1 MDFKKSTYYDCPNLV
16 EVEGRE
22 VKISFDSEMKEV
34 VVGNNVDDKTK
45 AKGAVETIQVF
56 EAYVVRVEQPLGYD
70 KVVNAIVSAAYPSDK
85 MQAIINNHLLDSE
98 EDEDYKGH
106 TEEFNTM
113 QQWRKHAKEVA
124 KDVISWVTEK

>member
-1 MDFKKSTYYDCPNLV
+1 MNYKKSVFSVRPQLV
-16 EVEGRE
+16 EPEG
-22 VKISFDSEMKEV
+22 KEV
-34 VVGNNVDDKTK
+34 RVNFDTV
-45 AKGAVETIQVF
+45 AETVSISTGEEDGEETTEEQEVY

-98 EDEDYKGH
+98 DDDDYEAH
-106 TEEFNTM
+106 TEEFEAM

-124 KDVISWVTEK
+124 REVIAAMV

>member
-1 MDFKKSTYYDCPNLV
+1 MNYKKSVFSVRPQLV
-16 EVEGRE
+16 EPEG
-22 VKISFDSEMKEV
+22 KEV
-34 VVGNNVDDKTK
+34 RVNFDIV
-45 AKGAVETIQVF
+45 AETVSVSTGEEDGEETTEEQEVY

-98 EDEDYKGH
+98 DDDDYEAH
-106 TEEFNTM
+106 TEEFEAM

-124 KDVISWVTEK
+124 REVIAAMV

>member
-1 MDFKKSTYYDCPNLV
+1 MDYKKSVFSVRPQLV
-16 EVEGRE
+16 EPEG
-22 VKISFDSEMKEV
+22 KEV
-34 VVGNNVDDKTK
+34 RVNFDIV
-45 AKGAVETIQVF
+45 AETVSVSTGEEDGEETTEEQEVY

-98 EDEDYKGH
+98 DDDDYEAH
-106 TEEFNTM
+106 TEEFEAM

-124 KDVISWVTEK
+124 REVIAAMV